1 MTGKAQKLRFAVLK
15 AKSRVCAEK
24 MAADVNTGYNEHI
37 GAPNLRGE
45 DGSSADTFEP
55 NTKAIQRAEHAFVPR
70 V

>member
-1 MTGKAQKLRFAVLK
+1 
-15 AKSRVCAEK
+15 